1 MDDYA
6 KLSAE
11 IEAVYGGTLA
21 KDFAE
26 LEGDIQ
32 TARDTGSITREEYE
46 DLMMRLQNLMN
57 G

>member
-11 IEAVYGGTLA
+11 IEAVYGGSLA
-21 KDFAE
+21 KDFSE
-26 LEGDIQ
+26 LEADIE

-46 DLMMRLQNLMN
+46 GLMMRLQNLMN
-57 G
+57 